1 MCKYYVN
8 LQWESACVE
17 KGHEILVETLK
28 VKICRDVIMNEK
40 DEQLEAEDVRKEVDR
55 DFFYTIDED
64 MDESEEESE
73 SAEEL
78 ESEE

>member
-1 MCKYYVN
+1 
-8 LQWESACVE
+8 
-17 KGHEILVETLK
+17 
-28 VKICRDVIMNEK
+28 MNEK